1 MNESLTEYIFDA
13 VRFLLQTGTN
23 AVDVREHV
31 YSAYNDRV
39 DSVGALRTWEW
50 SSVSSWYKN
59 SKGRS
64 AQNYPFSALEL
75 VQRSASIDQTDF
87 IVS

>member
-1 MNESLTEYIFDA
+1 M
-13 VRFLLQTGTN
+13 
-23 AVDVREHV
+23 REKFPDLYFASMV
-31 YSAYNDRV
+31 KLAKIDRV